1 MMPSLRS
8 KYTIGTQQQVSILTE
23 SPAEIV
29 SATCAVDSILL

>member
-8 KYTIGTQQQVSILTE
+8 KYPIGTPQQVSILTA
-23 SPAEIV
+23 AEIV